1 MRAPPSSSLVP
12 GLGGCTSLVPGLG
25 GCTSLVPGLG
35 GSTSLVPG
43 LGGMQL
49 HSPGTR
55 GVPGLA
61 VHNIQ
66 KYPSPRTAGYL
77 YHIVPGLWV
86 VPGLAATDG
95 LIPRGRTSRDSLRDC
110 FGARNWL
117 RWTDFK
123 S

>member
-1 MRAPPSSSLVP
+1 MRAPPSS
-12 GLGGCTSLVPGLG
+12 SLVPGLG

-86 VPGLAATDG
+86 VPGLAATVQQIAKNG
-95 LIPRGRTSRDSLRDC
+95 NFLLTYSV
-110 FGARNWL
+110 
-117 RWTDFK
+117 
-123 S
+123 

>member
-1 MRAPPSSSLVP
+1 MVLILSGSYDPPFTV
-12 GLGGCTSLVPGLG
+12 
-25 GCTSLVPGLG
+25 G

-86 VPGLAATDG
+86 VPGLAATD
-95 LIPRGRTSRDSLRDC
+95 RGRLSKTGNSQKNRSFWR
-110 FGARNWL
+110 
-117 RWTDFK
+117 
-123 S
+123 

>member
-25 GCTSLVPGLG
+25 GCPSLVPGLG

-77 YHIVPGLWV
+77 YHIVQGLWV
-86 VPGLAATDG
+86 VPGLAATE
-95 LIPRGRTSRDSLRDC
+95 P
-110 FGARNWL
+110 
-117 RWTDFK
+117 
-123 S
+123 

>member
-1 MRAPPSSSLVP
+1 MRAPPSS
-12 GLGGCTSLVPGLG
+12 SLVPGLG

-86 VPGLAATDG
+86 VPGLAATDQHTI
-95 LIPRGRTSRDSLRDC
+95 LTQYYILWYTIHSVHMVRN
-110 FGARNWL
+110 ARA
-117 RWTDFK
+117 R
-123 S
+123 

>member
-1 MRAPPSSSLVP
+1 
-12 GLGGCTSLVPGLG
+12 
-25 GCTSLVPGLG
+25 
-35 GSTSLVPG
+35 
-43 LGGMQL
+43 MQL

-86 VPGLAATDG
+86 VPGLAATD
-95 LIPRGRTSRDSLRDC
+95 P
-110 FGARNWL
+110 
-117 RWTDFK
+117 WTVTNFICLDNHGFMRMK
-123 S
+123 DIMTLERI